1 MTTTASHEKHGQ
13 TGAAASEFG
22 VVTGPDTVVFERLL
36 PGPIE
41 RVWAYLTES
50 DKRAKWFAAGDM
62 ELRVGGKVELIFR
75 NSELAPAGEPV
86 PERYRA
92 HSQEIRSEG
101 RVTRCEPPRL
111 LSFLWGGANDGSEIT
126 FELSP
131 QGTDVRLVL
140 THSRLANRAA
150 MVDVSGGWHIH
161 LRVLADQLR
170 GRPKQPFWS
179 TLEQLEAA
187 YEQRIP
193 KRPDA

>member
-1 MTTTASHEKHGQ
+1 MTTTSHEKHGRAR
-13 TGAAASEFG
+13 AAASEFG
-22 VVTGPDTVVFERLL
+22 VATGPDTVVFERVL

-50 DKRAKWFAAGDM
+50 DKRAKWLAAGAM
-62 ELRVGGKVELIFR
+62 ELRVGGRVELIFR

-92 HSQEIRSEG
+92 NSQEIRSAG
-101 RVTRCEPPRL
+101 RVTRCEPPRV
-111 LSFLWGGANDGSEIT
+111 LSFSWGGVNDGSEIT

-131 QGTDVRLVL
+131 QGKDVRLVL

-150 MVDVSGGWHIH
+150 MRDVSGGWHIH
-161 LRVLADQLR
+161 LRVLADQLS

-179 TLEQLEAA
+179 TLEQLDAE
-187 YEQRIP
+187 YEKRIP
-193 KRPDA
+193 AQPKT

>member
-1 MTTTASHEKHGQ
+1 MTTTSSQEKHASAG
-13 TGAAASEFG
+13 TASEFG
-22 VVTGPDTVVFERLL
+22 HVAGPNTVVFERVL

-50 DKRAKWFAAGDM
+50 DKRAKWLAAGDM
-62 ELRVGGKVELIFR
+62 ELHVGGRVELIFR

-86 PERYRA
+86 PERFRGN
-92 HSQEIRSEG
+92 SQEMRSEG

-131 QGTDVRLVL
+131 QGADVRLVL

-150 MVDVSGGWHIH
+150 LVDVSGGWHIH
-161 LRVLADQLR
+161 LRVLADELN

-179 TLEQLEAA
+179 ELERLEAK
-187 YEQRIP
+187 YDRIIP
-193 KRPDA
+193 GAAKA